1 MLPRVR
7 RTGDFAGDGRP
18 DFPGTAVRPGT
29 PWPSST
35 EFRFTHPRPR
45 PRSTGPFPRV
55 RYGAAVVITGEHS
68 AGGTAHGTA
77 GNTAPG
83 TALLL
88 TAAPAGRARLIDA
101 ASVLPALAAVPGAV
115 MAGAGAAGTDRER
128 PGPAATVVELADP
141 LEPQAVLTRI
151 RAAAAAPGP
160 LVLYLAGQLHMDRR
174 QRLLHFA
181 LARTTPA
188 TVRYTALP
196 WHWLAGELGPRRPG
210 STTVVVDLVADAD
223 AWPELAEGR
232 AALGPSVRLYGS
244 AVRAAGRRCLA
255 EPAYLKAMA
264 AIWRSGAR
272 PPLDE
277 LHELAATASAPEQP
291 ADRLLFAPS
300 SAPTPFPPPAA
311 APPPASAPEAPP
323 GPSVEPE
330 PEPESAAPAPTA
342 PTRPA
347 PAGSTPDAPPGAP
360 APDPHA
366 AILAA
371 ALAGRHGEAA
381 AAAAVHEGEAR
392 RTHGPGTA
400 EVLHW
405 LEVRAD
411 LARLAGNP
419 AGSCALW
426 AEAAEA
432 RLTRGEPPGAPD
444 VTGAVDRAH
453 HQWEQVRDGAAARRL
468 APALLRLRRQ
478 VPGPDGAALLL
489 LRRRL
494 AALGPGT

>member
-1 MLPRVR
+1 M
-7 RTGDFAGDGRP
+7 
-18 DFPGTAVRPGT
+18 
-29 PWPSST
+29 
-35 EFRFTHPRPR
+35 
-45 PRSTGPFPRV
+45 
-55 RYGAAVVITGEHS
+55 VITGEHS
-68 AGGTAHGTA
+68 AGGTAGGTA
-77 GNTAPG
+77 GNAAPG

-115 MAGAGAAGTDRER
+115 MAGAGTAGTDRSGQ
-128 PGPAATVVELADP
+128 GPAATVVELADP

-160 LVLYLAGQLHMDRR
+160 LVLYLAGQLHMDRK

-244 AVRAAGRRCLA
+244 AVRAAGRRALA

-291 ADRLLFAPS
+291 ADRLLFAPTPTPTP
-300 SAPTPFPPPAA
+300 APTPFPTPAA
-311 APPPASAPEAPP
+311 APAPASASEAPP
-323 GPSVEPE
+323 APSAEPE
-330 PEPESAAPAPTA
+330 PKPEPAPDA
-342 PTRPA
+342 RPA
-347 PAGSTPDAPPGAP
+347 PAGSTPDARPSAP

-381 AAAAVHEGEAR
+381 AAAAVHEGEAL

-400 EVLHW
+400 EALHW

-411 LARLAGNP
+411 LARLAGDP

-432 RLTRGEPPGAPD
+432 RLGRGEPPGAPD

-453 HQWEQVRDGAAARRL
+453 HQWEQARDSAAARRL

-494 AALGPGT
+494 AALDPGT